1 MELVLLLEV
10 SEENSVLVYSP
21 NENEEF
27 VVDVLPEDADQYRA
41 YLQEDE
47 DFMLVFDK
55 KTYTFETIEDKRELR

>member
-27 VVDVLPEDADQYRA
+27 VVDVLPEDADQYRD

-47 DFMLVFDK
+47 DFMLIFDK
-55 KTYTFETIEDKRELR
+55 TTYTFETIEDEKELR

>member
-21 NENEEF
+21 NKNEEF
-27 VVDVLPEDADQYRA
+27 VVDVLPEDADQYRV

-47 DFMLVFDK
+47 DFMLIFDQT
-55 KTYTFETIEDKRELR
+55 TYTFETIEDERELR

>member
-21 NENEEF
+21 NKNEEF
-27 VVDVLPEDADQYRA
+27 VVDVLPEDADQYRD

-47 DFMLVFDK
+47 DFMLIFDK
-55 KTYTFETIEDKRELR
+55 TTYTFETIEDERELR

>member
-21 NENEEF
+21 NKNEEF

-47 DFMLVFDK
+47 DFMLIFDK
-55 KTYTFETIEDKRELR
+55 TTYTFETIEDERELR

>member
-27 VVDVLPEDADQYRA
+27 VVDVLPEEADQYRA

-55 KTYTFETIEDKRELR
+55 KTYTFETIEDERELR

>member
-1 MELVLLLEV
+1 MELVLLLKV

-27 VVDVLPEDADQYRA
+27 TVDVLPEDAKQYRK

-47 DFMLVFDK
+47 DFMLIFDK
-55 KTYTFETIEDKRELR
+55 TTYTFETIEDEGELR

>member
-1 MELVLLLEV
+1 MELVLLLKV

-27 VVDVLPEDADQYRA
+27 TVDVLPEDAKQYRK

-47 DFMLVFDK
+47 GGVEI
-55 KTYTFETIEDKRELR
+55 T

>member
-27 VVDVLPEDADQYRA
+27 VVDVLPEDADQYRE

-47 DFMLVFDK
+47 DFMLIFDK
-55 KTYTFETIEDKRELR
+55 TTYTFETIEDKRELR

>member
-27 VVDVLPEDADQYRA
+27 TVDVLPEDAKQYRK

-47 DFMLVFDK
+47 DFMLIFDK
-55 KTYTFETIEDKRELR
+55 TTYTFETIENEGELR

>member
-1 MELVLLLEV
+1 MDLVLLLEV

-47 DFMLVFDK
+47 DFMLIFDQT
-55 KTYTFETIEDKRELR
+55 TYTFETIEDERELR

>member
-47 DFMLVFDK
+47 DFMLIFDQT
-55 KTYTFETIEDKRELR
+55 TYTFETIEDERELR

>member
-27 VVDVLPEDADQYRA
+27 VVDVLPEDADQYRE

-47 DFMLVFDK
+47 DFMLIFDQT
-55 KTYTFETIEDKRELR
+55 TYTFETIEDERELR

>member
-47 DFMLVFDK
+47 DFMLIFDQT
-55 KTYTFETIEDKRELR
+55 TYTFETIEDKRELR